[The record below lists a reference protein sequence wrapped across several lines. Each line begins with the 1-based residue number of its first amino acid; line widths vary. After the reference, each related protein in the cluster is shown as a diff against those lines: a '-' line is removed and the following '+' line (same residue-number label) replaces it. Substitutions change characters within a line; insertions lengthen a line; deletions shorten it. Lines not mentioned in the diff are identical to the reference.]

1 MSPRWAISRGSAM
14 GVVPVKSKIARLS
27 DDFSRKQGFMAGHSK
42 WANIQHRKGRQD
54 EKRQRVWT
62 RVVRE
67 IMVAARTGGGDP
79 SANPR
84 LRLAIE
90 KAKAANMPADTVK
103 RNIDKATGNLEGV
116 NYEEIRYEGYGIGGA
131 AIIVDTMTDNR
142 VRTVAEVRHV
152 FSKYGGNMGT
162 EGSVAF
168 QFKHVGQLIF
178 APGTPEDQVMEV
190 ALEAGADDVIA
201 DDEGAIEVL
210 TDPTQFEAVKN
221 ALEAAGLKPE
231 MAEVTMRAEN
241 TIDLAGD
248 DAARM
253 QKLLDMIEDLDD
265 VQEVFHNAA
274 L

>member
-1 MSPRWAISRGSAM
+1 
-14 GVVPVKSKIARLS
+14 
-27 DDFSRKQGFMAGHSK
+27 MAGHSK

-54 EKRQRVWT
+54 EKRQRIWT

-79 SANPR
+79 TANPR

-116 NYEEIRYEGYGIGGA
+116 TYEEIRYEGYGIGGA

-142 VRTVAEVRHV
+142 VRTVAEVRHA
-152 FSKYGGNMGT
+152 FSKHGGNMGT

-168 QFKHVGQLIF
+168 QFKHCGQIIY
-178 APGTPEDQVMEV
+178 APGTDEDKVMNA
-190 ALEAGADDVIA
+190 ALEAGAQDVITH
-201 DDEGAIEVL
+201 DDGVIEVL
-210 TDPTQFEAVKN
+210 TDYADFEAVKA
-221 ALEAAGLKPE
+221 ALDGVGLVCEEAV
-231 MAEVTMRAEN
+231 VTMRAEN
-241 TIDLAGD
+241 TIELAGD
-248 DAARM
+248 DAGRM
-253 QKLLDMIEDLDD
+253 QKLLDVLEDLDD